1 MGAFKGNQQWKKMWI
16 VSNGDGDNT
25 GTGSSEIVSASDIN
39 GYIDVYIYRKRGGKY
54 QVEV

>member
-1 MGAFKGNQQWKKMWI
+1 MGTFKGNQQWKKMWI

-39 GYIDVYIYRKRGGKY
+39 GYIDGYIYIKRGGKY